1 MYKTI
6 CLLVDKDQF
15 KSFNYHQN
23 AEQALES
30 MGGNS
35 GNNIFE
41 FALQKMM
48 LTKKQCIKTIP
59 LSYFFKHVEEIN
71 EQADALVYSPA
82 NILAS
87 WTKETGLKWWNET
100 LQKFKKPV
108 YFVGVGSQ
116 ANNNYDLDCV
126 EDFKKEGYCFVRSI
140 LETGGAIGVRGYFTA
155 EVIKKL
161 GFSET
166 DINIIG
172 CPSLFING
180 PNLEIHKKKM
190 EKDELNPIFN
200 GNKFWFDSK
209 YHKIFGDF
217 PNSIFICQDLLYRL
231 MYDKNSITALDAEY
245 IRGNLFEYLFKEHRV
260 RLYCDFIAWYN
271 DIIKGGFNFSIGT
284 RIHGNIVSLLAG
296 IPAYIDAFDS
306 RVREMAEYFD
316 IPHGNVREDINLYD
330 IYSNIS
336 YLKFNN
342 TFSEKFYKFKKFMNK
357 NGLPFFEDKE
367 YIDKEISKL
376 KFKIPKYLVDSK
388 FIESFTTQHWGRYYP
403 NQKRNLM
410 QQEK

>member
-15 KSFNYHQN
+15 KPFNYHQN

-87 WTKETGLKWWNET
+87 WTKETGLKRWNET
-100 LQKFKKPV
+100 LQ
-108 YFVGVGSQ
+108 
-116 ANNNYDLDCV
+116 
-126 EDFKKEGYCFVRSI
+126 
-140 LETGGAIGVRGYFTA
+140 
-155 EVIKKL
+155 
-161 GFSET
+161 
-166 DINIIG
+166 
-172 CPSLFING
+172 
-180 PNLEIHKKKM
+180 
-190 EKDELNPIFN
+190 
-200 GNKFWFDSK
+200 
-209 YHKIFGDF
+209 
-217 PNSIFICQDLLYRL
+217 
-231 MYDKNSITALDAEY
+231 
-245 IRGNLFEYLFKEHRV
+245 
-260 RLYCDFIAWYN
+260 
-271 DIIKGGFNFSIGT
+271 
-284 RIHGNIVSLLAG
+284 
-296 IPAYIDAFDS
+296 
-306 RVREMAEYFD
+306 
-316 IPHGNVREDINLYD
+316 
-330 IYSNIS
+330 
-336 YLKFNN
+336 
-342 TFSEKFYKFKKFMNK
+342 
-357 NGLPFFEDKE
+357 
-367 YIDKEISKL
+367 